1 MFLQT
6 LLQTIVRSNSVKI
19 LQITNFLDSGQLNY
33 LIVADVQVL
42 DSLEASK
49 RVAIEGFDFVVSEK
63 IEISKFEKYFASIF
77 KLATNYDT
85 LDLPKQKRNF
95 IFESDF
101 RMRLQQGNIVTLQ
114 INRVQIRYI
123 FQGEERNLKII
134 NFVGSFNQFIVIN

>member
-1 MFLQT
+1 MLFLKK
-6 LLQTIVRSNSVKI
+6 KI
-19 LQITNFLDSGQLNY
+19 G
-33 LIVADVQVL
+33 
-42 DSLEASK
+42 
-49 RVAIEGFDFVVSEK
+49 
-63 IEISKFEKYFASIF
+63 ISKFEKYFASIF
-77 KLATNYDT
+77 KLAANYGIF
-85 LDLPKQKRNF
+85 DLPEQKRNF

>member
-1 MFLQT
+1 M
-6 LLQTIVRSNSVKI
+6 
-19 LQITNFLDSGQLNY
+19 LDSGQLNY

-49 RVAIEGFDFVVSEK
+49 RMTIEGFDFVVSEK
-63 IEISKFEKYFASIF
+63 SGISKFEKYFASIF
-77 KLATNYDT
+77 KLAANYGIF
-85 LDLPKQKRNF
+85 DLPEQKRNF

-114 INRVQIRYI
+114 IKRVQIRYI